1 LTGHFCSA
9 IRKGFEK
16 IPDHDLEVLRMIELE
31 DQAEE
36 RAARPSDI
44 KNPICPHCSKD
55 IKKIYMR
62 EIKSY
67 LGKRYLYYCADCLK
81 VLGLSH
87 RKGFWMG

>member
-1 LTGHFCSA
+1 M
-9 IRKGFEK
+9 IK
-16 IPDHDLEVLRMIELE
+16 LEE
-31 DQAEE
+31 QAEE
-36 RAARPSDI
+36 TALQPSDI
-44 KNPICPHCSKD
+44 KNPICPFCSKE

-67 LGKRYLYYCADCLK
+67 LGRRYLYYCSECFK